1 MVYKERPKIEQMVR
15 SNMPLLKSF
24 KEFEYGFKIRDKEN
38 PKNWCAA
45 APSGMPGVPLRP
57 SSPCA
62 RSGSFQALSKGV
74 KQRVVPTFLCSL
86 AQGHALSADCAHAGT
101 CPRTSP

>member
-1 MVYKERPKIEQMVR
+1 MHAPWGRSLDYRSALRFQVLIIYFYFCYIELWIIPLPDAAQVVYKERPKIEQMVR

-38 PKNWCAA
+38 PKSWCAA
-45 APSGMPGVPLRP
+45 APSGKLGATLRP

-62 RSGSFQALSKGV
+62 R
-74 KQRVVPTFLCSL
+74 
-86 AQGHALSADCAHAGT
+86 
-101 CPRTSP
+101 